1 MTPRPSPSSVPAV
14 AVPAVEPVLNEGLF
28 APSKTQRKKAMHE
41 LQALGEALVAMPDAR
56 IESLGVDERLLDAI
70 RQLRRTRT
78 HEGRRR
84 QMQYVGK
91 LMRGADA
98 GPIREAVA
106 QSQLGHAHD
115 ALALHEAERWRA
127 ELLADDDALERWR
140 AVHESSDLQQLRSLV
155 RAARKDAAAQPEQ
168 RSGRAFREL
177 FRFIRQQQAQ
187 VSTAGDG
194 GDEEATDA

>member
-1 MTPRPSPSSVPAV
+1 MPSRPSPPSVSAV
-14 AVPAVEPVLNEGLF
+14 AAAADVAYVPQP
-28 APSKTQRKKAMHE
+28 PSKTQRKKEMHDV
-41 LQALGEALVAMPDAR
+41 QALGEALVGMSDER

-91 LMRGADA
+91 LMRGADIE
-98 GPIREAVA
+98 PIREAVA
-106 QSQLGHAHD
+106 LSQLGRAHD

-127 ELLADDDALERWR
+127 ELLAGDEALERWCD
-140 AVHESSDLQQLRSLV
+140 AYETDDLQQLRSLV
-155 RAARKDAAAQPEQ
+155 RAARKDAAAAPEQ

-177 FRFIRQQQAQ
+177 FRFIRAHQAPAT
-187 VSTAGDG
+187 SAPSAGEAAP
-194 GDEEATDA
+194 GDDD

>member
-1 MTPRPSPSSVPAV
+1 MPSRPSPPSVSAV
-14 AVPAVEPVLNEGLF
+14 AATADVAYVPQP
-28 APSKTQRKKAMHE
+28 PSKTQRKKEMHDV
-41 LQALGEALVAMPDAR
+41 QALGEALVGMSDER

-91 LMRGADA
+91 LMRGADIE
-98 GPIREAVA
+98 PIREAVA
-106 QSQLGHAHD
+106 LSQLGRAHD

-127 ELLADDDALERWR
+127 ELIAGDEALERWCD
-140 AVHESSDLQQLRSLV
+140 AHETDDLQQLRSLV
-155 RAARKDAAAQPEQ
+155 RAARKDAAAEPEQ

-177 FRFIRQQQAQ
+177 FRFIRAHQASAPAARRRQ
-187 VSTAGDG
+187 RR
-194 GDEEATDA
+194 